1 MNIQRSL
8 KREFLLAVIET
19 SRHLRHF
26 VDRKAQQYGLTG
38 AQLRVLSRLRRR
50 QGMVQSELAADLEMR
65 PMSVGSLIDKLA
77 GHGLLERRRDA
88 ADRRINRIYLTPAG
102 TEVAQTL
109 DDFRERVA
117 REVLDGIDEAAIA
130 SALATL
136 GEIKT
141 RLAVENSIR
150 PNRSP
155 LRPAADEP
163 AESRA

>member
-1 MNIQRSL
+1 MRSFFMNGMIQWFTHHAPLNSYKPGTMPR
-8 KREFLLAVIET
+8 
-19 SRHLRHF
+19 
-26 VDRKAQQYGLTG
+26 VDPLVY
-38 AQLRVLSRLRRR
+38 
-50 QGMVQSELAADLEMR
+50 R
-65 PMSVGSLIDKLA
+65 PTEYTVVNYYLFRIVD
-77 GHGLLERRRDA
+77 
-88 ADRRINRIYLTPAG
+88 INRIYLTPAG
-102 TEVAQTL
+102 TEIAETL

-150 PNRSP
+150 PNRLP

>member
-38 AQLRVLSRLRRR
+38 AQLRVVSRLRRR

-77 GHGLLERRRDA
+77 AHGLVERRRDA

-102 TEVAQTL
+102 TEIAETL

-141 RLAVENSIR
+141 RLAAENNVKSNGSSSR
-150 PNRSP
+150 R
-155 LRPAADEP
+155 AAEEP
-163 AESRA
+163 AVSRL